1 MELIGRGVSRSFWFH
16 LEAYGAGAPLFRFRR
31 ERRKRASPAKTV
43 GFPSYYSCGVAQCS
57 SEVNEDDA
65 DEGDRLPAV
74 YASSRREELY

>member
-43 GFPSYYSCGVAQCS
+43 GFPREVAVKETS
-57 SEVNEDDA
+57 A
-65 DEGDRLPAV
+65 AL
-74 YASSRREELY
+74 RE